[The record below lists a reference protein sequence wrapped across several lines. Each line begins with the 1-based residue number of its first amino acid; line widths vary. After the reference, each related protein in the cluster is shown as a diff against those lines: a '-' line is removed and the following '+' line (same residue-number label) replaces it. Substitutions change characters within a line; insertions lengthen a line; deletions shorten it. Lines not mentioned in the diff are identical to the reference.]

1 MVRLLSLLLLLF
13 LVWACQN
20 KETYPHLTEN
30 TESFR
35 DASLRPFFHGVAS
48 GDPLPNA
55 VIIWTRVTPITQEP
69 SVEVIWEIAIDKT
82 FNNIA
87 ATGTL
92 TTGPEKDYTVKIDI
106 DSGLTAGTNYFY
118 RFKALGGVSMVGKTK
133 TAPETASEVR
143 FAVVSCSNYEWG
155 YFNAYARVAEERN
168 INAVLHLG
176 DYIYEYGPGR
186 YGDTTIGRFNI
197 PPREIVSLQDYR
209 DRYAL
214 YRLDPDLQAAH
225 ANHPF
230 INIWDD
236 HEITNDSYKEGAENH
251 QPEEGDYTTRKGI
264 ARQVYYEWLP
274 IRESPLLYRAF
285 SFGDLA
291 DLIMLDE
298 RLAGRTKQADSLT
311 DVTLQSEERSMLGA
325 EQLDWFG
332 QQLKNSEAQW
342 KVVGN
347 QVIFSHLNW
356 GFPSFNINLDA
367 WDGYPVEQQKVANL
381 IRNNAIENIVFLTGD
396 THSSWAFEVTNQP
409 QKGYN
414 PETGEGAF
422 AVEFGV
428 TSINSSNSNERAPT
442 DSVLIHETKIVNTSI
457 NPHLKYAN
465 MRDHGYLVLSL
476 DSEKAQATYK
486 YVATLRERDQRVRTE
501 TVLQVNSGEAK
512 LQAVK

>member
-1 MVRLLSLLLLLF
+1 MLRLTSFLLLLSLVF
-13 LVWACQN
+13 ACQT
-20 KETYPHLTEN
+20 KEVYPPLAEN
-30 TESFR
+30 TESLR
-35 DASLRPFFHGVAS
+35 DLSLQPFFHGVAS

-55 VIIWTRVTPITQEP
+55 VIIWTRVTPNTQEP
-69 SVEVIWEIAIDKT
+69 SVEVVWEVASDEA
-82 FNNIA
+82 FNNIVS
-87 ATGTL
+87 TGTL
-92 TTGPEKDYTVKIDI
+92 TTGPEKDYTVKIDVN
-106 DSGLTAGTNYFY
+106 SGLTAGTNYFY
-118 RFKALGGVSMVGKTK
+118 RFKALGGLSMVGKTR
-133 TAPETASEVR
+133 TAPKTASEVR

-168 INAVLHLG
+168 IDAVLHLG

-197 PPREIVSLQDYR
+197 PPREILSLQDYR
-209 DRYAL
+209 DRYAQ
-214 YRLDPDLQAAH
+214 YRLDPDLRAAH

-236 HEITNDSYKEGAENH
+236 HEITNNSYKDGAENH

-274 IRESPLLYRAF
+274 IRESSIHYRAF

-311 DVTLQSEERSMLGA
+311 DVTLQSEERSMLGT
-325 EQLDWFG
+325 EQLDWFE

-342 KVVGN
+342 KVIGN
-347 QVIFSHLNW
+347 QVIFSYLNW
-356 GFPSFNINLDA
+356 GFPSYNINLDA
-367 WDGYPVEQQKVANL
+367 WDGYPVEQQKVADL
-381 IRNNAIENIVFLTGD
+381 IRSNAIENIVFLTGD
-396 THSSWAFEVTNQP
+396 THTSWAFEVTNTP
-409 QKGYN
+409 QKDYN

-442 DSVLIHETKIVNTSI
+442 DSVLVHEKKIVNTSI

-465 MRDHGYLVLSL
+465 MRDHGYLILSL
-476 DSEKAQATYK
+476 DNEKAQATYK
-486 YVATLRERDQRVRTE
+486 YVETLRERDKRVRTE
-501 TVLQVNSGEAK
+501 TTIQVNSGEVK
-512 LQAVK
+512 LQAIK

>member
-82 FNNIA
+82 FNNIS

-106 DSGLTAGTNYFY
+106 DSGLTAGNNYFY

-274 IRESPLLYRAF
+274 IRESPLHYRAF

-381 IRNNAIENIVFLTGD
+381 IRNNVIENIVFLTGD

-501 TVLQVNSGEAK
+501 TVLQVNSGEVK

>member
-186 YGDTTIGRFNI
+186 YGDTTIGRLNI

-274 IRESPLLYRAF
+274 IRESPLHYRAF

-409 QKGYN
+409 QKGYT

-442 DSVLIHETKIVNTSI
+442 DSVLIHEAKIVNTSI

-501 TVLQVNSGEAK
+501 TVLQVNSGEVK